1 MSIGALRE
9 LARIAAVQLLG
20 SPPFARR
27 RLARMEETG
36 AAIVLNLHRV
46 AEPDGSAYAPLAPA
60 MFETL
65 LRFATRHF
73 AVVGFDELAEP
84 STRPRL
90 VLSFDDGY
98 RDFFDVAMP
107 IMDRFRV
114 RANQNVVPAC
124 VEGGLPPLQVLAGDF
139 IGKAP
144 RALVDALDLPGFDFR
159 DRRRLW
165 PRLSHFLG
173 AKPAA
178 EQSRLAGS
186 LGRQFFA
193 WDGFRSTPMM
203 DLEAVRQAAAAGH
216 EIGGHGFDHASMG
229 FQSDDY
235 VVKDVARC
243 AAWVREATGRP
254 MRVYAL
260 PNGSHRRGQP
270 EAVRALGVE
279 FVLLSS
285 GGIGGRG
292 GIYDR
297 VGFVARDDREMTFR
311 ALGAHAPIGAR

>member
-1 MSIGALRE
+1 VNALRE

-20 SPPFARR
+20 SPAFVRR
-27 RLARMEETG
+27 RLARIEEAGTPV
-36 AAIVLNLHRV
+36 VLNLHRV

-60 MFETL
+60 MFEAL

-84 STRPRL
+84 GTRPRL

-98 RDFFDVAMP
+98 RDFIDVAMP
-107 IMDRFRV
+107 ILDRFKL

-124 VEGGLPPLQVLAGDF
+124 VESGLPPLQVLAADF
-139 IGKAP
+139 LGKAP
-144 RALVDALDLPGFDFR
+144 PALIDALELPGFDFR

-165 PRLSHFLG
+165 PRLSRFLG
-173 AKPAA
+173 TKPIA
-178 EQSRLAGS
+178 EQSRLADS
-186 LGRQFFA
+186 LRRQFFA
-193 WDGFRSTPMM
+193 WDGFRPTPMM
-203 DLEAVRQAAAAGH
+203 DREAIRQAAAAGH
-216 EIGGHGFDHASMG
+216 EIGGHGFDHASMAVE
-229 FQSDDY
+229 SDDY
-235 VVKDVARC
+235 VITDVARC

-260 PNGSHRRGQP
+260 PNGSHRPGQP

-279 FVLLSS
+279 FVLLSG

-292 GIYDR
+292 GIFDR
-297 VGFVARDDREMTFR
+297 VGFVARDGREMTFR